1 MAKKCFLCGSTDSI
15 IDFSKDSFKNC
26 VLKLAF
32 RKEKN
37 FKYNNITLTPE
48 ALDFVGYHSACYSKV
63 TVIKSKYNEEYTNF
77 VKNHEV
83 STYKFYLNEMIFRL
97 LIL

>member
-1 MAKKCFLCGSTDSI
+1 MAKKCFLCGSRESVI
-15 IDFSKDSFKNC
+15 EFNENSFKNC

-37 FKYNNITLTPE
+37 FKYNDVILTSE
-48 ALDFVGYHSACYSKV
+48 LLDFVGYHSACYSKV
-63 TVIKSKYNEEYTNF
+63 SVLKSKYSEEYSNF

-83 STYKFYLNEMIFRL
+83 ST
-97 LIL
+97 